1 MNKALTTQ
9 AIVSDLDGTILPHG
23 GQISLQTTEALEQAG
38 QQGILRIIATGRN
51 LFAARKVI
59 PDNLPIDYLIFS
71 SGAGIMRW
79 NDKKIISA
87 HHLSRQETRTLA
99 DYLWNYNINFTV
111 QQEIPD
117 NHHFYYT
124 DLYPL
129 HDDFRHRI
137 ETYREF
143 GICIE
148 TSGEIKTGATQ
159 LIMIL
164 DPVQLHL
171 LEQVRNDLKNYSV
184 IRSTSPVDNRA
195 IWLEIFPAGIHKG
208 AACSSL
214 FQKLDIPPAACAGIG
229 NDYNDVDFLDICGQ
243 AYLVANAPQRLK
255 PHYKSVA
262 SDKDEGFTEFVNQLH

>member
-1 MNKALTTQ
+1 MNKILTTK

-23 GQISLQTTEALEQAG
+23 GQISPATVKALEQAG
-38 QQGILRIIATGRN
+38 EQGILRIIATGRN

-59 PDNLPIDYLIFS
+59 PDTLPIDYLVFS

-87 HHLSRQETRTLA
+87 HHLSRQETMELA
-99 DYLWNYNINFTV
+99 EYLWNYNINFTI
-111 QQEIPD
+111 QQEIPN

-137 ETYREF
+137 ETYHQF
-143 GICIE
+143 GTCIG
-148 TSGEIKTGATQ
+148 TTGEIQTGATQ

-164 DPVQLHL
+164 DPIQLHL

-195 IWLEIFPAGIHKG
+195 IWLEIFPQGIHKG
-208 AACSSL
+208 SACASL
-214 FQKLDIPPAACAGIG
+214 LRELSIPPADCAGIG

-262 SDKDEGFTEFVNQLH
+262 SDKDGGFTEFMNQLH

>member
-1 MNKALTTQ
+1 MNNPLTTQ
-9 AIVSDLDGTILPHG
+9 AIISDLDGTILPHG
-23 GQISLQTTEALEQAG
+23 GQISPHTVEMLEKAG
-38 QQGILRIIATGRN
+38 QKGILRIIATGRN

-59 PDNLPIDYLIFS
+59 PDTLPIDYLVFS

-79 NDKKIISA
+79 NDKKIIST
-87 HHLSRQETRTLA
+87 HQLSRQETRELA
-99 DYLWNYNINFTV
+99 DYLWNYNINFTI
-111 QQEIPD
+111 QQEIPN

-143 GICIE
+143 GTCIE
-148 TSGEIKTGATQ
+148 TTGEIKTGATQ

-171 LEQVRNDLKNYSV
+171 LEQVRSDLKNYSV

-195 IWLEIFPAGIHKG
+195 IWLEIFPLGVHKG
-208 AACSSL
+208 SACTSL
-214 FQKLDIPPAACAGIG
+214 LRQLNISPATCAGIG

-262 SDKDEGFTEFVNQLH
+262 SDKEEGFTEFMSQLC

>member
-1 MNKALTTQ
+1 MNNALTTE
-9 AIVSDLDGTILPHG
+9 AIITDLDGTILPHG
-23 GQISLQTTEALEQAG
+23 GQISPKTIQALEKTG
-38 QQGILRIIATGRN
+38 KKGILRIIATGRN

-59 PDNLPIDYLIFS
+59 PDTLPIDYLVFS
-71 SGAGIMRW
+71 SGAGTMRW
-79 NDKKIISA
+79 NDKEIISA
-87 HHLSRQETRTLA
+87 HHLSRQETRELA
-99 DYLWNYNINFTV
+99 AYLWNYNINFTI
-111 QQEIPD
+111 QQEIPE

-143 GICIE
+143 GTCIE
-148 TSGEIKTGATQ
+148 TTEEIKTGATQ

-195 IWLEIFPAGIHKG
+195 IWLEIFPPAIHKG
-208 AACSSL
+208 STCSSL
-214 FQKLDIPPAACAGIG
+214 LRQLGISPQACAGIG

-255 PHYKSVA
+255 PHYKSVV
-262 SDKDEGFTEFVNQLH
+262 SDKEEGFTEFIDRLL

>member
-1 MNKALTTQ
+1 MNKILTTK
-9 AIVSDLDGTILPHG
+9 AIISDLDGTILPHG
-23 GQISLQTTEALEQAG
+23 GQISSATVKALEQAG
-38 QQGILRIIATGRN
+38 EQGILRIIATGRN

-59 PDNLPIDYLIFS
+59 PDTLPIDYLVFS

-87 HHLSRQETRTLA
+87 HHLSRQETVELA
-99 DYLWNYNINFTV
+99 EYLWNYNINFTI
-111 QQEIPD
+111 QQEIPN

-137 ETYREF
+137 ETYRQF
-143 GICIE
+143 GTCIG
-148 TSGEIKTGATQ
+148 TTGEIQTGATQ

-164 DPVQLHL
+164 DPIQLHL

-195 IWLEIFPAGIHKG
+195 IWLEIFPQGIHKG
-208 AACSSL
+208 SACASL
-214 FQKLDIPPAACAGIG
+214 LQGLSISPADCAGIG

-262 SDKDEGFTEFVNQLH
+262 SDKDGGFTEFMNQLH